1 MAPHRQEASF
11 VDFDDIK
18 DKVAGEKDQIDEGL
32 DKAGDAVKDKF
43 GHEDQVDLGVDKA
56 KDAVEKLDDN

>member
-1 MAPHRQEASF
+1 

-18 DKVAGEKDQIDEGL
+18 DKVAGEKDKIDEGL
-32 DKAGDAVKDKF
+32 DKAGDVVKDKF
-43 GHEDQVDLGVDKA
+43 GHEDQVDQGVDKA